1 MFIALLSYR
10 NTQYPVVSNF
20 QRLRTLLKI
29 LSRRS
34 PNEDAGTT
42 MMRMFG
48 DPDTVSAGASSQPQ
62 LDLMTMD
69 SQSEK
74 KRIPEADLDLM
85 SYSAAEVELVKEV
98 RKKKQQHKKL
108 PLAIFFFN

>member
-1 MFIALLSYR
+1 
-10 NTQYPVVSNF
+10 
-20 QRLRTLLKI
+20 
-29 LSRRS
+29 
-34 PNEDAGTT
+34 